1 MGPRH
6 SINLRAFCKVL
17 RKCLLKIRTCA
28 IFAAPSRLCPF
39 WAARSIAPPAG
50 DKERYNTIPFCVYF
64 VCVGNLWKITFA
76 QGTPKST
83 HEQNRNADQAIEII
97 GSGGENDF
105 SMRARPIFHRPSA
118 SSASTRRG
126 SDDGAGL
133 IGDARAGRRWRPRQK
148 KTPELSLR
156 GLSFNR
162 SGEDQK

>member
-1 MGPRH
+1 
-6 SINLRAFCKVL
+6 
-17 RKCLLKIRTCA
+17 
-28 IFAAPSRLCPF
+28 
-39 WAARSIAPPAG
+39 
-50 DKERYNTIPFCVYF
+50 VYF

-97 GSGGENDF
+97 GSGGEAGV
-105 SMRARPIFHRPSA
+105 SMSA
-118 SSASTRRG
+118 SVDLSIALRAVREKPPRVERRP
-126 SDDGAGL
+126 D
-133 IGDARAGRRWRPRQK
+133 RPRQK